1 MKIKNKIFLISLFLL
16 FGAKGLEAS
25 FLWNIYDGVS
35 YFQKNDFN
43 NAINEFKTF
52 EKYNPNDKNTYF
64 WLAKTYLK
72 TPKQEAL
79 AQKNL
84 KKFYELYSQEKNTE
98 KISYEPINNQQ
109 IEDYFDMAI
118 MYFEEGNFFEANYY
132 ADMILKINPKSS
144 SAYFIKAKLAQLE
157 KKEDIAKTF
166 LNKAIALNNDILR
179 TNLAKSLN
187 IYSLPELTK
196 EIYLTFAQEAF
207 FYLDMSNAIK
217 NAKKYIELD
226 KTNSNV
232 YSLLIEAYLAQG
244 NIQGAKEVLFEA
256 QKLFS
261 NNLQLK
267 LLDAQIANIEN
278 DTEKRANALE
288 QAYKI
293 NPNNKQVLYELSN
306 LYIQKQDFKKANEIS
321 RTLVIVDDLMYE
333 AYFNLIYSSIKIA
346 DIDFAVSNIRKLS
359 ELNENK
365 SELNYLL
372 SLICQYQG
380 DFKNSKG
387 YLLQALKEDE
397 NAQYYLDLAKI
408 EYLEKNYSLCE
419 KYLLEGLKIA
429 KNSTVRNEIEDYLIK
444 SYLKN
449 NNFKL
454 AQNYLFKKTT
464 LDKNRIIYKY
474 NLYILNKTRDNSRA
488 QKELKQIV
496 KIKPLFEMDYL
507 DLSEIYFDENKPQE
521 AIKLLDKALKKKTN
535 SEFYLQKIKIY
546 SVLNQ
551 EENIKNTI
559 IEMKNNLNSPQG

>member
-267 LLDAQIANIEN
+267 LLEAQIAKIEN

-419 KYLLEGLKIA
+419 KYLLEGLKVA

-454 AQNYLFKKTT
+454 AQNYLFKKTA

-474 NLYILNKTRDNSRA
+474 NLYILNKMRDNSRA

-546 SVLNQ
+546 FVLNQ

>member
-187 IYSLPELTK
+187 IYALPELTK

-267 LLDAQIANIEN
+267 LLEAQIANIEN

-419 KYLLEGLKIA
+419 KYLLEGLKVA

-454 AQNYLFKKTT
+454 AQNYLFKKTA

-474 NLYILNKTRDNSRA
+474 NLYILNKMRDNSRA

-521 AIKLLDKALKKKTN
+521 AIKLLDKALKKKNN

-546 SVLNQ
+546 FVLNQ

>member
-1 MKIKNKIFLISLFLL
+1 MKIKNKIFLIFLFLL

-267 LLDAQIANIEN
+267 FLDAQIANIEN

>member
-1 MKIKNKIFLISLFLL
+1 MKIKNKIFLIFLFLL
-16 FGAKGLEAS
+16 FGAKGLQAS
-25 FLWNIYDGVS
+25 FLWNVYDGIG

-157 KKEDIAKTF
+157 KKEDIAKSF

-232 YSLLIEAYLAQG
+232 CALLIEAYLAQG
-244 NIQGAKEVLFEA
+244 NIQGAKEALFEA
-256 QKLFS
+256 QKLFL

-267 LLDAQIANIEN
+267 LLEAQIANVEN
-278 DTEKRANALE
+278 DIEKRENALE

-306 LYIQKQDFKKANEIS
+306 LYIQKQDYKKANEIS
-321 RTLVIVDDLMYE
+321 KTLVVIDDLMYE

-408 EYLEKNYSLCE
+408 GYLEKDYSLCE

-444 SYLKN
+444 NYLKN
-449 NNFKL
+449 NNYKL
-454 AQNYLFKKTT
+454 AQNYLFKKMA

-488 QKELKQIV
+488 QKELKQIF
-496 KIKPLFEMDYL
+496 KIKPSSEMDYL
-507 DLSEIYFDENKPQE
+507 DLSEIYFDENKSQE
-521 AIKLLDKALKKKTN
+521 AIKLLDKALKRKTN